1 MMTRVALMAALT
13 AVAAQ
18 IVVPIPPVP
27 FTMQVLAVLLSG
39 FLLGPRYGA
48 LAQAV
53 YLLLGAAGLP
63 VFFGFSGGL
72 GHFLTPTGG
81 YLVAYPLAAALAGL
95 AAGSLAR
102 GRRRRASKGFGVPV
116 GIACGLLALVPIY
129 GLGAAWLAVQ
139 SGLTPGEAI
148 AAGVLPFVPLDA
160 LKAVMA
166 ALLAAAIA
174 PQINAQ
180 RSAVGGHRP

>member
-1 MMTRVALMAALT
+1 MAALT

-18 IVVPIPPVP
+18 IAVPLPFTPVP
-27 FTMQVLAVLLSG
+27 FTLQVLMVVLSG
-39 FLLGPRYGA
+39 FLLGLRYGF

-63 VFFGFSGGL
+63 VFAGFSGGL

-95 AAGSLAR
+95 AAGRLSKG
-102 GRRRRASKGFGVPV
+102 GRRRSSRGSGVPV

-139 SGLTPGEAI
+139 SGLTPGAAL
-148 AAGVLPFVPLDA
+148 AAGVLPFIPLDA
-160 LKAVMA
+160 LKTVMA
-166 ALLAAAIA
+166 TLLAAAIA
-174 PQINAQ
+174 PQINVQ